1 MQLVLYTTLAMV
13 FFAANAILCRLALI
27 DIGMNPQTYTIIRAF
42 SAAITLYILMVLQKK
57 EPIKAGNFK
66 ASLALFAYM
75 APFSLGFMEIPAATG
90 TLLTAVSI
98 QSTMLLL
105 AYYRKDYVS
114 LRKIVGICIAIIG
127 IFTLFPGGI
136 SAGAP
141 PLQGTLFMICSGI
154 GWGFY
159 STYGYGN
166 KDAAL
171 SAAGNII
178 WCAPMT
184 LLLLPFA
191 ENAPLQ
197 GIVYAILAGAG
208 ATAFGYIIWYACI
221 AKLSMGTA
229 SVVQLS
235 VPLIAALGGVLF
247 LNEPFTARC
256 MISMAIILS
265 GIAFAIT
272 AKK

>member
-1 MQLVLYTTLAMV
+1 MI

-42 SAAITLYILMVLQKK
+42 SAAITLYILMILQKK
-57 EPIKAGNFK
+57 EPLKAGSFK

-75 APFSLGFMEIPAATG
+75 APFSLGFMEVPAATG

-98 QSTMLLL
+98 QATMLLL
-105 AYYRKDYVS
+105 AYWRKDYVS
-114 LRKIVGICIAIIG
+114 LRKIIGICIAIIG

-141 PLQGTLFMICSGI
+141 PLHSSLFMICSGI
-154 GWGFY
+154 GWAFY

-166 KDAAL
+166 KDATL

-191 ENAPLQ
+191 QAAPLQ
-197 GIVYAILAGAG
+197 GIVYAVLAGSV
-208 ATAFGYIIWYACI
+208 ATALGYIIWYACI
-221 AKLSMGTA
+221 EKLSMGTA

-235 VPLIAALGGVLF
+235 VPLIAALGGALF
-247 LNEPFTARC
+247 LSEPFTLRC
-256 MISMAIILS
+256 MLSMAIILS
-265 GIAFAIT
+265 GIALAIT
-272 AKK
+272 AKR